1 VTNWLCGFSVI
12 GTKDKE
18 SGQWQSTILS
28 SVHNGENPAEAD
40 KMKKEHPN
48 EPECFFDERVLG
60 AIAVTRC
67 TPLQVFLIIFLLT

>member
-1 VTNWLCGFSVI
+1 M

-28 SVHNGENPAEAD
+28 SFHNGEDPAEAD
-40 KMKKEHPN
+40 KIKREHPN

-67 TPLQVFLIIFLLT
+67 MLLHISFITILLT